1 MSFTLDHSEDEE
13 EVVRL
18 SAAEVKK
25 YEARFSQSVVRF
37 SNLQINECIGK
48 GICTLHILLYSGY
61 GWYCSNLC
69 NSISVGVIIFI
80 TALMQKCLQQWNTS
94 SIYLESC
101 VGIHTQVHLVKCLLA
116 C

>member
-1 MSFTLDHSEDEE
+1 MDLSEEEE

-48 GICTLHILLYSGY
+48 GTTAYICIILLKYAILHQCHVNFTNEVTLKS
-61 GWYCSNLC
+61 
-69 NSISVGVIIFI
+69 
-80 TALMQKCLQQWNTS
+80 
-94 SIYLESC
+94 
-101 VGIHTQVHLVKCLLA
+101 
-116 C
+116 

>member
-1 MSFTLDHSEDEE
+1 MSLTVDPSEEEE

-48 GICTLHILLYSGY
+48 GTTTYIILCTMLLKYAILHQCHVNFTNEVTLKS
-61 GWYCSNLC
+61 
-69 NSISVGVIIFI
+69 
-80 TALMQKCLQQWNTS
+80 
-94 SIYLESC
+94 
-101 VGIHTQVHLVKCLLA
+101 
-116 C
+116 